1 MALQQGILCTGN
13 VTNLV
18 HAIHLQVMKSLL
30 RRAAQS
36 VVIALVMDH
45 TQNEKGVT
53 ALSGGEV

>member
-1 MALQQGILCTGN
+1 MALQRGILCTGN

-18 HAIHLQVMKSLL
+18 HARHLQVMKSLL

-45 TQNEKGVT
+45 TQNEKGVM
-53 ALSGGEV
+53 ALSG